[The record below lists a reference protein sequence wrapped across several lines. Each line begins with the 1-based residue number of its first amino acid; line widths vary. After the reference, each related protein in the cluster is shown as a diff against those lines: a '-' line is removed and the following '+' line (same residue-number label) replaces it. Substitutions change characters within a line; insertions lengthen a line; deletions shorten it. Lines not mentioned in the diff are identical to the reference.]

1 MENGIVIEYE
11 VREDGRMYL
20 DLKSLVPKT
29 KNDKHVKYP
38 ELLSVMTGALG
49 MVIRMS
55 GEHGHK
61 TEGEVFRDVIN
72 HLTDEFVNPDSFKD
86 LDINR

>member
-20 DLKSLVPKT
+20 DLKSD
-29 KNDKHVKYP
+29 KNVKYP
-38 ELLSVMTGALG
+38 VLLSVMTGALG
-49 MVIRMS
+49 IAIRMS

-72 HLTDEFVNPDSFKD
+72 HLTDDFVNPDSFKD
-86 LDINR
+86 LDIKR

>member
-20 DLKSLVPKT
+20 DLKSN
-29 KNDKHVKYP
+29 KNVKYP
-38 ELLSVMTGALG
+38 VLLSVMVGALG
-49 MVIRMS
+49 MAIRMS

-61 TEGEVFRDVIN
+61 TEGEVFREVIN

-86 LDINR
+86 LDIKR

>member
-20 DLKSLVPKT
+20 DLKSDKT
-29 KNDKHVKYP
+29 VKYP
-38 ELLSVMTGALG
+38 VLLSVMTGALG

-86 LDINR
+86 LDIKR

>member
-1 MENGIVIEYE
+1 MEKSIIIGYE

-20 DLKSLVPKT
+20 DLKT
-29 KNDKHVKYP
+29 KNDNPTKHS
-38 ELLSVMTGALG
+38 EFLSVIVGALG
-49 MVIRMS
+49 MVIRMT

-72 HLTDEFVNPDSFKD
+72 HLTDEFVNSDSFKD
-86 LDINR
+86 LEIKR

>member
-1 MENGIVIEYE
+1 
-11 VREDGRMYL
+11 
-20 DLKSLVPKT
+20 
-29 KNDKHVKYP
+29 
-38 ELLSVMTGALG
+38 MTGALG

-61 TEGEVFRDVIN
+61 TEGEVFREVIN

-86 LDINR
+86 LDIKR

>member
-1 MENGIVIEYE
+1 MEKSIIIGYE

-20 DLKSLVPKT
+20 DLKT
-29 KNDKHVKYP
+29 KNDNPTKP
-38 ELLSVMTGALG
+38 SEFLSVIVGALG
-49 MVIRMS
+49 MVIRMT

-72 HLTDEFVNPDSFKD
+72 IRDWTIF
-86 LDINR
+86 